1 MTAVECINAIKFAVW
16 NVSRIKG
23 LTIWQRVQLALLKIV
38 AVCGYHY
45 GKYLSF
51 AATTP
56 NSPVIASHQ
65 EALRAVRAVNGS
77 VPIAVSSLRR
87 WLPCITAADRQLP
100 TVGWPNLNP

>member
-16 NVSRIKG
+16 NVFRIKG

-77 VPIAVSSLRR
+77 VPIAV
-87 WLPCITAADRQLP
+87 
-100 TVGWPNLNP
+100 